1 MVAVGTLCGGRVRGG
16 SCPSR
21 PVCVGGGAVTDLD
34 RLYLYLEHAR
44 EDYQFART
52 FHSATGVT
60 YTPESIEKKRARV
73 AELEAAVED
82 AINAQPKENAS

>member
-1 MVAVGTLCGGRVRGG
+1 MQ
-16 SCPSR
+16 
-21 PVCVGGGAVTDLD
+21 DLD
-34 RLYLYLEHAR
+34 RLHERLEHAR

-73 AELEAAVED
+73 VQLEAELEDLLELED
-82 AINAQPKENAS
+82 ER